1 MKKKIYL
8 AGPYS
13 HENPDVMKDRASA
26 LTKVAGQL
34 TLHDYLV
41 YSPITH
47 AITIVDMFPEM
58 PHSFEFWRDLDF
70 SMIRDWADEV
80 FVLNLPGWDISVGV
94 EEEIKFAQAYGKK
107 IFLFTRDP
115 GCHPYLQEIKVQK
128 YFLSDAFY
136 LKPEEVYIDKN

>member
-58 PHSFEFWRDLDF
+58 PHSFEFWKELDI

-80 FVLNLPGWDISVGV
+80 WILNIQGWDTSIGV
-94 EEEIKFAQAYGKK
+94 EAEIKFAYSIQKK
-107 IFLFTRDP
+107 VFLFTQEP
-115 GCHPYLQEIKVQK
+115 LMYPCIQEIKVQK

-136 LKPEEVYIDKN
+136 LKPEEVYVDKN

>member
-13 HENPDVMKDRASA
+13 HENPDVMKDRAFA
-26 LTKVAGQL
+26 LTKAAGQL
-34 TLHDYLV
+34 TLRDYLV

-58 PHSFEFWRDLDF
+58 PHSFEFWKELDI

-80 FVLNLPGWDISVGV
+80 WILNIRGWDTSIGV
-94 EEEIKFAQAYGKK
+94 EAEINFAHSISKK
-107 IFLFTRDP
+107 VFLFT
-115 GCHPYLQEIKVQK
+115 QELGIVSL
-128 YFLSDAFY
+128 YSG
-136 LKPEEVYIDKN
+136 N